1 MNYRFRIGHEID
13 WLLAGISFFNR
24 K

>member
-13 WLLAGISFFNR
+13 WLLAGISFVNR